1 MNDWARIT
9 SGRCRIDPEGA
20 DACSGAKTTRI
31 IAAIEQQ
38 GVKIMA
44 AIDDLKSAV
53 TRLNTSTTTELRAV
67 AAALTNQGDSADVE
81 AAATSN
87 QRSSGPVVDAETAI
101 V

>member
-1 MNDWARIT
+1 MLWR
-9 SGRCRIDPEGA
+9 E
-20 DACSGAKTTRI
+20 TTRI

-81 AAATSN
+81 AAATAIN
-87 QRSSGPVVDAETAI
+87 AAADQLDAETASLTGTPAPTTTAAPS